1 VRVVLVPGFTQTAD
15 SWRDVRD
22 VVQEVADV
30 HALNVPLRDSF
41 PETADAIGEEG
52 GRAIYVGYSM
62 GGRLCLQLALDHPEL
77 VAGLVLVSA
86 TAGLA
91 DPQERA
97 ARVDADEKLAREIE
111 RDGVD
116 AFVKRW
122 LDQPLF
128 ATVPPDAPGLAQR
141 ATLPAAYLTGCL
153 RVLGTGAMPTLWN
166 RLGELRMPV
175 ALVTGRD
182 DAKFDRLAGMMLERM
197 CTDVQHV
204 RIDGGHA
211 VPLEQ
216 PEVLGGFLVAFVA
229 QHSTA

>member
-1 VRVVLVPGFTQTAD
+1 MRVVLVPGFTQTAD

-22 VVQEVADV
+22 VVREVAEV
-30 HALNVPLRDSF
+30 RACNVPLRDSF
-41 PETADAIGEEG
+41 RETAGAIGEEG

-91 DPQERA
+91 RAHERA
-97 ARVDADEKLAREIE
+97 DRVRADEKLAREIE

-116 AFVKRW
+116 AFVKWW

-141 ATLPAAYLTGCL
+141 ASLPAAYLTGCL
-153 RVLGTGAMPTLWN
+153 RVLGTGAMPSLWH

-182 DAKFDRLAGMMLERM
+182 DAKFDRLAGTMLERM
-197 CTDVQHV
+197 RTDVQHV
-204 RIDGGHA
+204 RIEGGHA
-211 VPLEQ
+211 VPLEH
-216 PEVLGGFLVAFVA
+216 PEVLGGFIVAFVS
-229 QHSTA
+229 QHSDS

>member
-1 VRVVLVPGFTQTAD
+1 MRVVLVPGFTQTAD
-15 SWRDVRD
+15 SWQDVRA
-22 VVQEVADV
+22 VVSEVADV
-30 HALNVPLRDSF
+30 HAVNVPLRETF
-41 PETADAIGEEG
+41 PATAGAIGEAG
-52 GRAIYVGYSM
+52 GRAVYVGYSM

-91 DPQERA
+91 TAHERA
-97 ARVDADEKLAREIE
+97 ERVNADERLAREIE

-141 ATLPAAYLTGCL
+141 ASLPAAYLTGCL
-153 RVLGTGAMPTLWN
+153 RVLGTGAMPSLWN

-197 CTDVQHV
+197 RTDVTHTRV
-204 RIDGGHA
+204 DGGHA

-216 PEVLGGFLVAFVA
+216 PEVLGGFILAFLA
-229 QHSTA
+229 QHRPT